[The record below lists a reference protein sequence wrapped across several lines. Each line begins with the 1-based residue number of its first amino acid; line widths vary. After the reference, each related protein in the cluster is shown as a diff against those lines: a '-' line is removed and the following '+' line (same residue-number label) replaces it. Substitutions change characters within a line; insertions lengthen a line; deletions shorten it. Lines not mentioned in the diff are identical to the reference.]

1 MKQASSPLLPQR
13 CNDHIL
19 SDSPFQESDLWENL
33 FLCDME
39 LHRQERYDDGGR
51 RMAEQE

>member
-13 CNDHIL
+13 CNDHIV
-19 SDSPFQESDLWENL
+19 SVSPFYESYTWENL
-33 FLCDME
+33 FLCGME

-51 RMAEQE
+51 SMAEQE